1 MAKLTATGIR
11 NLTTP
16 GKYGDGNGLFLV
28 VAGTGAKR
36 WVQRITIRG
45 KRCDLGLGPLSS
57 VSLAEARELA
67 ARNRKEAV
75 AGGDPLRGKRE
86 AAAVLTFEEA
96 AREVHRLHL
105 PTWRNVKHGQD
116 FITSLQMYA
125 FPRIGHLRVS
135 DVTAADVLGVL
146 TPIWTE
152 KHETARRVRQRI
164 GTVLKWAVAKGWR
177 QDNPADAITTAL
189 PKVPKVKAHRV
200 ALPYSEVADFLTVL
214 RGCGALP
221 QTRWAIEFLIL
232 TAARSLEV
240 RDATWDEI
248 DLDAATWTIP
258 AARMKMKRP
267 HRVPLSPSAVA
278 VLKEAHDL
286 FGGTGRLFPGMK
298 KGRPLSDVALSKT
311 VKGLGFP
318 VDVHGFR
325 TSFRT
330 WAQDKTTFP
339 REVAEACLAHL
350 VGSEVERAYS
360 RSDLF
365 DKRRRLMD
373 AWAAYVGSEVKRGTE
388 VLMTDYYLPQKIGR

>member
-1 MAKLTATGIR
+1 MANLTATGIR

-28 VAGTGAKR
+28 VAATGTKR

-57 VSLAEARELA
+57 VSLAEARDMA
-67 ARNRKEAV
+67 VRNRKKSV
-75 AGGDPLRGKRE
+75 AGGDPLRDKRE
-86 AAAVLTFEEA
+86 AAAVLTFEES

-105 PTWRNVKHGQD
+105 PTWRNAKHGRD
-116 FITSLQMYA
+116 FITSLELYA
-125 FPRIGHLRVS
+125 FPCIGHVRVS

-146 TPIWTE
+146 TPIWTV

-189 PKVPKVKAHRV
+189 PKVPKMKAHRV
-200 ALPYSEVADFLTVL
+200 ALPYDQVADFLTVL

-240 RDATWDEI
+240 RDAMWDEI

-267 HRVPLSPSAVA
+267 HRVPLSPRAVA
-278 VLKEAHDL
+278 ILKEAHDL
-286 FGGTGRLFPGMK
+286 FGGTGRLFPGAK
-298 KGRPLSDVALSKT
+298 QGRPLSDVALSKT

-318 VDVHGFR
+318 VDIHGFR

-330 WAQDKTTFP
+330 WAQEKTTFP

-350 VGSEVERAYS
+350 VGTEVERAYS

-365 DKRRRLMD
+365 DKRRRLMNAWD
-373 AWAAYVGSEVKRGTE
+373 AFIANDSAGKVVR
-388 VLMTDYYLPQKIGR
+388 IA

>member
-1 MAKLTATGIR
+1 MGKLTATGIR
-11 NLTTP
+11 NLTAP

-28 VAGTGAKR
+28 VAATGAKR

-45 KRCDLGLGPLSS
+45 KRCDLGLGPLAS
-57 VSLAEARELA
+57 VSLAEAREIA
-67 ARNRKEAV
+67 ARNRKEALT
-75 AGGDPLRGKRE
+75 GGDPLRDKRE

-116 FITSLQMYA
+116 FITSLELYA

-146 TPIWTE
+146 TPIWTV

-177 QDNPADAITTAL
+177 QDNPADAVTVGL
-189 PKVPKVKAHRV
+189 PKVPKVQAHRV
-200 ALPYSEVADFLTVL
+200 ALPYDKVADFLTAL
-214 RGCGALP
+214 RESGAMP
-221 QTRWAIEFLIL
+221 QTKGAIEFLIL

-240 RDATWDEI
+240 RGATWDEI

-267 HRVPLSPSAVA
+267 HRVPLFPRAVEI
-278 VLKEAHDL
+278 LRGTRDL
-286 FGGTGRLFPGMK
+286 FGGTGGFLFPGGRA
-298 KGRPLSDVALSKT
+298 GRPLSDAALSGL

-318 VDVHGFR
+318 VDIHGFR

-339 REVAEACLAHL
+339 REVAESALAHL

-365 DKRRRLMD
+365 DKRRCLMD
-373 AWAAYVGSEVKRGTE
+373 AWGAYVASEQAGKVVR
-388 VLMTDYYLPQKIGR
+388 IA

>member
-28 VAGTGAKR
+28 VAATGAKR

-45 KRCDLGLGPLSS
+45 KRCDLGLGSLPS

-67 ARNRKEAV
+67 ARNRKAAV
-75 AGGDPLRGKRE
+75 AGGDPLRDKRE

-96 AREVHRLHL
+96 AREVHGLHL

-116 FITSLQMYA
+116 FITSLEMYA
-125 FPRIGHLRVS
+125 FPRIGHIRVS
-135 DVTAADVLGVL
+135 EVAAADVLAVL
-146 TPIWTE
+146 TPIWTV

-177 QDNPADAITTAL
+177 QDNPADAIITAL
-189 PKVPKVKAHRV
+189 PKVPKVQAHRV
-200 ALPYSEVADFLTVL
+200 ALPYSEVADFLTEL
-214 RGCGALP
+214 RRSGALP

-240 RDATWDEI
+240 RDATWDEVN
-248 DLDAATWTIP
+248 LGAATWIIP
-258 AARMKMKRP
+258 ASRMKMKRP
-267 HRVPLSPSAVA
+267 HRVPLSPRALEI
-278 VLKEAHDL
+278 LKEAQDL
-286 FGGTGRLFPGMK
+286 FGGTGRLFPGAK
-298 KGRPLSDVALSKT
+298 AGRPLSDVALSKT

-330 WAQDKTTFP
+330 WAQEKTTFP
-339 REVAEACLAHL
+339 REVAESCLAHL

-365 DKRRRLMD
+365 DKRRRLMG
-373 AWAAYVGSEVKRGTE
+373 AWAAYVATQSAGKVVR
-388 VLMTDYYLPQKIGR
+388 IA

>member
-75 AGGDPLRGKRE
+75 AGGDPLREKRE

-105 PTWRNVKHGQD
+105 PTWRNEKHGRD
-116 FITSLQMYA
+116 FITSLEMYA

-146 TPIWTE
+146 TPIWITT
-152 KHETARRVRQRI
+152 HETARRVRQRI

-189 PKVPKVKAHRV
+189 PKVPKMKAHRV
-200 ALPYSEVADFLTVL
+200 ALPYAEVADFLTVL

-240 RDATWDEI
+240 RDAMWDEI

-267 HRVPLSPSAVA
+267 HRVPLSPRAIA

-286 FGGTGRLFPGMK
+286 FGSTGRLFPGMK
-298 KGRPLSDVALSKT
+298 KDRPLSDVALSKT
-311 VKGLGFP
+311 VKGLGYP

-350 VGSEVERAYS
+350 VGTEVERAYS

-373 AWAAYVGSEVKRGTE
+373 AWAAYVASESAGKVVR
-388 VLMTDYYLPQKIGR
+388 IA

>member
-75 AGGDPLRGKRE
+75 AGGDPLREKRE

-105 PTWRNVKHGQD
+105 PTWRNEKHGRD
-116 FITSLQMYA
+116 FITSLEMYA

-146 TPIWTE
+146 TPIWTTT
-152 KHETARRVRQRI
+152 HETARRVRQRI

-189 PKVPKVKAHRV
+189 PKVPKMKAHRV
-200 ALPYSEVADFLTVL
+200 ALPYAEVADFLTVL

-267 HRVPLSPSAVA
+267 HRVPLSPRAIA

-286 FGGTGRLFPGMK
+286 FGSTGRLFPGMK
-298 KGRPLSDVALSKT
+298 KDRPLSDVALSKT
-311 VKGLGFP
+311 VKGLGYP

-350 VGSEVERAYS
+350 VGTEVERAYS

-373 AWAAYVGSEVKRGTE
+373 AWAAYVASESAGKVVR
-388 VLMTDYYLPQKIGR
+388 IA

>member
-28 VAGTGAKR
+28 VAASGAKR

-67 ARNRKEAV
+67 ARNRKEAL
-75 AGGDPLRGKRE
+75 AGGDPLRDKRE
-86 AAAVLTFEEA
+86 AAAVMTFEEA

-116 FITSLQMYA
+116 FITSLEMYA
-125 FPRIGHLRVS
+125 FPRIGYIRVS

-146 TPIWTE
+146 TPIWTV

-189 PKVPKVKAHRV
+189 PKVPKVQAHRV
-200 ALPYSEVADFLTVL
+200 ALPYGEVADFLTAL
-214 RGCGALP
+214 RDCGALP

-232 TAARSLEV
+232 TAMRSLEV

-267 HRVPLSPSAVA
+267 HRVPLSPRAVA
-278 VLKEAHDL
+278 ILEDARAL
-286 FGGTGRLFPGMK
+286 FGSTGRLFPGMK
-298 KGRPLSDVALSKT
+298 KGRPLSDVALSKA
-311 VKGLGFP
+311 VKRLGFP
-318 VDVHGFR
+318 VDIHGFR

-330 WAQDKTTFP
+330 WAQEKTGFP
-339 REVAEACLAHL
+339 REVAEASLAHL

-373 AWAAYVGSEVKRGTE
+373 AWAAYVTNESAGKVVR
-388 VLMTDYYLPQKIGR
+388 IA

>member
-11 NLTTP
+11 NLTAP

-28 VAGTGAKR
+28 VTATGAKR

-75 AGGDPLRGKRE
+75 AGGDPLRDKRE

-105 PTWRNVKHGQD
+105 PTWRNEKHGRD
-116 FITSLQMYA
+116 FITSLEMYA

-135 DVTAADVLGVL
+135 DVTAADVLEVL
-146 TPIWTE
+146 TPIWT
-152 KHETARRVRQRI
+152 KTHETARRVRQRI

-189 PKVPKVKAHRV
+189 PKVSKVKAHRV
-200 ALPYSEVADFLTVL
+200 ALPYDEVADFLTVL

-278 VLKEAHDL
+278 VLKEAQDL

-373 AWAAYVGSEVKRGTE
+373 AWAGYVAKESGGKVVR
-388 VLMTDYYLPQKIGR
+388 IA

>member
-11 NLTTP
+11 NLSTP

-28 VAGTGAKR
+28 VAASGAKR

-67 ARNRKEAV
+67 ARNRKEAL
-75 AGGDPLRGKRE
+75 AGGDPLRDKRE
-86 AAAVLTFEEA
+86 AAAVMTFEEA

-105 PTWRNVKHGQD
+105 PTWRNVKHGKD
-116 FITSLQMYA
+116 FITSLEMYA
-125 FPRIGHLRVS
+125 FPRIGHIRVS

-146 TPIWTE
+146 TPIWTV

-189 PKVPKVKAHRV
+189 PKVPKVQAHRV
-200 ALPYSEVADFLTVL
+200 ALPYDKVADFLTAL
-214 RGCGALP
+214 RGCGAMP

-232 TAARSLEV
+232 TAMRSLEV

-258 AARMKMKRP
+258 ADRMKMKRP
-267 HRVPLSPSAVA
+267 HRVPLSPRAVA
-278 VLKEAHDL
+278 ILKEARAL

-298 KGRPLSDVALSKT
+298 KGRPLSDVTLSKT

-318 VDVHGFR
+318 VDIHGFR

-330 WAQDKTTFP
+330 WAQEKTGFP
-339 REVAEACLAHL
+339 REVAEASLAHL

-365 DKRRRLMD
+365 DKRRRLMN
-373 AWAAYVGSEVKRGTE
+373 AWAAYVTNESTGKVVR
-388 VLMTDYYLPQKIGR
+388 IA

>member
-11 NLTTP
+11 NLTSP

-28 VAGTGAKR
+28 VAATGAKR

-45 KRCDLGLGPLSS
+45 KRCDLGLGPLSA
-57 VSLAEARELA
+57 VSLAEAREIA
-67 ARNRKEAV
+67 ARNRKEAL
-75 AGGDPLRGKRE
+75 AGGDPLRERRE
-86 AAAVLTFEEA
+86 AAAVLSFEEA

-105 PTWRNVKHGQD
+105 PTWRNEKHGRD
-116 FITSLQMYA
+116 FITSLEVYA

-135 DVTAADVLGVL
+135 DVAAADVLGVL
-146 TPIWTE
+146 TPIWTV
-152 KHETARRVRQRI
+152 KHETSRRVRQRI

-189 PKVPKVKAHRV
+189 PKVQRVQAHRV
-200 ALPYSEVADFLTVL
+200 ALPYSDVAGFLTVL
-214 RGCGALP
+214 RGSGALP

-267 HRVPLSPSAVA
+267 HRVPLSPRAVA
-278 VLKEAHDL
+278 ILKEAHDL

-330 WAQDKTTFP
+330 WAQERTTFP
-339 REVAEACLAHL
+339 REVGEACLAHL

-373 AWAAYVGSEVKRGTE
+373 AWAG
-388 VLMTDYYLPQKIGR
+388 YLASDSQSGKVVRIG

>member
-11 NLTTP
+11 NLSTP

-28 VAGTGAKR
+28 VAASGAKR

-45 KRCDLGLGPLSS
+45 KRCDLGLGPLAS
-57 VSLAEARELA
+57 VSLAEARDLA
-67 ARNRKEAV
+67 ARNRKEAL
-75 AGGDPLRGKRE
+75 AGGDPLRDKRE
-86 AAAVLTFEEA
+86 AAAVMTFEEA

-116 FITSLQMYA
+116 FITSLEMYA
-125 FPRIGHLRVS
+125 FPRIGYIRVS

-146 TPIWTE
+146 TPIWTV

-189 PKVPKVKAHRV
+189 PKVPKVQAHRV
-200 ALPYSEVADFLTVL
+200 ALPYDKVADFLTAL
-214 RGCGALP
+214 RGDGALP

-232 TAARSLEV
+232 TAMRSLEV

-267 HRVPLSPSAVA
+267 HRVPLSPRAVA
-278 VLKEAHDL
+278 ILKEARAL
-286 FGGTGRLFPGMK
+286 FGDSGRLFPGMR
-298 KGRPLSDVALSKT
+298 KGRPLSDVALSKA
-311 VKGLGFP
+311 VKRLGFP
-318 VDVHGFR
+318 VDIHGFR

-330 WAQDKTTFP
+330 WAQEKTGFP
-339 REVAEACLAHL
+339 REVAEASLAHL

-365 DKRRRLMD
+365 DKRRRLMN
-373 AWAAYVGSEVKRGTE
+373 AWADYVTNESAGKVVR
-388 VLMTDYYLPQKIGR
+388 IA

>member
-67 ARNRKEAV
+67 ARNRREAV
-75 AGGDPLRGKRE
+75 AGGDPLRDKRE

-105 PTWRNVKHGQD
+105 PTWRNAKHGRD
-116 FITSLQMYA
+116 FITSLEMYA

-146 TPIWTE
+146 TPIWTTT
-152 KHETARRVRQRI
+152 HETARRVRQRI

-189 PKVPKVKAHRV
+189 PKVPKMKAHRV
-200 ALPYSEVADFLTVL
+200 ALPYAEVADFLTVL

-258 AARMKMKRP
+258 ATRMKMKRP
-267 HRVPLSPSAVA
+267 HRVPLSPSAIA

-330 WAQDKTTFP
+330 WAQEKTSFP

-365 DKRRRLMD
+365 DKRRRLMN
-373 AWAAYVGSEVKRGTE
+373 AWAAYVAGVSAGKVVR
-388 VLMTDYYLPQKIGR
+388 IA

>member
-67 ARNRKEAV
+67 ARNRREAV
-75 AGGDPLRGKRE
+75 AGGDPLRDKRE

-105 PTWRNVKHGQD
+105 PTWRNAKHGRD
-116 FITSLQMYA
+116 FITSLEMYA

-146 TPIWTE
+146 TPIWTTT
-152 KHETARRVRQRI
+152 HETARRVRQRI

-189 PKVPKVKAHRV
+189 PKVPKMKAHRV
-200 ALPYSEVADFLTVL
+200 ALPYAEVADFLTVL

-278 VLKEAHDL
+278 VLKEAQDL
-286 FGGTGRLFPGMK
+286 FGGIGRLFPGAK

-373 AWAAYVGSEVKRGTE
+373 AWGGYVAGESAGKVVR
-388 VLMTDYYLPQKIGR
+388 IA

>member
-1 MAKLTATGIR
+1 M
-11 NLTTP
+11 TP

-28 VAGTGAKR
+28 VAASGAKR

-67 ARNRKEAV
+67 ARNRKEAL
-75 AGGDPLRGKRE
+75 AGGDPLRDKRD
-86 AAAVLTFEEA
+86 AAAVMTFEEA

-105 PTWRNVKHGQD
+105 PTWRNVKHGKD
-116 FITSLQMYA
+116 FITSLEMYA

-135 DVTAADVLGVL
+135 DVAAADVLGVL
-146 TPIWTE
+146 TPIWTV

-189 PKVPKVKAHRV
+189 PKVPKVQAHRV
-200 ALPYSEVADFLTVL
+200 ALPYDKVADFLTAL

-232 TAARSLEV
+232 TAMRSLEV

-267 HRVPLSPSAVA
+267 HRVPLSPRAVA
-278 VLKEAHDL
+278 ILEDARAL
-286 FGGTGRLFPGMK
+286 FGSTGRLFPGMK

-311 VKGLGFP
+311 VKGRGFP

-330 WAQDKTTFP
+330 WAQEKTGFP
-339 REVAEACLAHL
+339 REVAEASLAHL

-365 DKRRRLMD
+365 DKRRRLMN
-373 AWAAYVGSEVKRGTE
+373 AWAAYVTNKSAGKVVR
-388 VLMTDYYLPQKIGR
+388 IA

>member
-45 KRCDLGLGPLSS
+45 KRCDLGLGPLAS

-75 AGGDPLRGKRE
+75 AGGDPLRDKRE

-105 PTWRNVKHGQD
+105 PTWRNAKHGRD
-116 FITSLQMYA
+116 FITSLEMYA

-146 TPIWTE
+146 TPIWT
-152 KHETARRVRQRI
+152 KTHETARRVRQRI
-164 GTVLKWAVAKGWR
+164 STVLKWAVAKGWR

-189 PKVPKVKAHRV
+189 PKVPKMKAHRM
-200 ALPYSEVADFLTVL
+200 ALPYAEVADFLTVL

-248 DLDAATWTIP
+248 DLDSATWTIP

-267 HRVPLSPSAVA
+267 HRVPLSPRAIA

-298 KGRPLSDVALSKT
+298 KDRPLSDVALSKT

-330 WAQDKTTFP
+330 WAQEKTTFP
-339 REVAEACLAHL
+339 REVSEACLAHL
-350 VGSEVERAYS
+350 VGTEVERAYS

-365 DKRRRLMD
+365 DKRRRLMN
-373 AWAAYVGSEVKRGTE
+373 AWAAYLAGESTGKVVR
-388 VLMTDYYLPQKIGR
+388 IA

>member
-1 MAKLTATGIR
+1 MGRGHMAKLTATGIR

-28 VAGTGAKR
+28 VAASGAKR

-67 ARNRKEAV
+67 ARNRKEAL
-75 AGGDPLRGKRE
+75 AGGDPLRDKRD
-86 AAAVLTFEEA
+86 AAAVMTFEEA

-105 PTWRNVKHGQD
+105 PTWRNVKHGKD
-116 FITSLQMYA
+116 FITSLEMYA
-125 FPRIGHLRVS
+125 FPRIGHIRVS

-146 TPIWTE
+146 TPIWTV

-189 PKVPKVKAHRV
+189 PKVPKVQAHRV
-200 ALPYSEVADFLTVL
+200 ALPYDKVADFLTAL
-214 RGCGALP
+214 RGCGAMP

-232 TAARSLEV
+232 TAMRSLEV

-258 AARMKMKRP
+258 AARMEMKRP
-267 HRVPLSPSAVA
+267 HRVPLSPRAVA
-278 VLKEAHDL
+278 ILKEARAL
-286 FGGTGRLFPGMK
+286 FGSTGRLFPGMR

-311 VKGLGFP
+311 VKRLGFP
-318 VDVHGFR
+318 VDIHGFR

-330 WAQDKTTFP
+330 WAQEKTGFP
-339 REVAEACLAHL
+339 REVAEASLAHL

-365 DKRRRLMD
+365 DKRRRLMN
-373 AWAAYVGSEVKRGTE
+373 AWAAYVTNESAGKVVR
-388 VLMTDYYLPQKIGR
+388 IA

>member
-28 VAGTGAKR
+28 VAATGAKR

-67 ARNRKEAV
+67 ARNRREAV
-75 AGGDPLRGKRE
+75 AGGDPLRDKRE

-96 AREVHRLHL
+96 AREVHGLHL

-116 FITSLQMYA
+116 FITSLEMYA

-135 DVTAADVLGVL
+135 DVTSADVLGVL
-146 TPIWTE
+146 MPIWTV

-189 PKVPKVKAHRV
+189 PKVPKVQAHRK

-248 DLDAATWTIP
+248 DLEAATWTIP

-350 VGSEVERAYS
+350 VGTEVERAYS

-365 DKRRRLMD
+365 DKRRRLMN
-373 AWAAYVGSEVKRGTE
+373 AWAAYVAGQSAGKVVR
-388 VLMTDYYLPQKIGR
+388 IA